1 MFRFSCHFPLEESY
15 IESNDVKVI
24 SSTDN
29 LGQVGFIAYDRH
41 MKSIECI
48 TLAAKFSRYSFVNKN
63 LW

>member
-24 SSTDN
+24 SSTYN
-29 LGQVGFIAYDRH
+29 LGLVGLIAYDRH
-41 MKSIECI
+41 VKSIECI